1 MSPTPVDRDKRENRM
16 KPLEGRVAVV
26 AGASR
31 GIGMGAAI
39 ELGAAG
45 AFVYALGRTLR
56 AGTGGAAGSLDETVN
71 AIEGLGGQGR
81 AIACDCADPAALSQI
96 FAEI

>member
-1 MSPTPVDRDKRENRM
+1 M
-16 KPLEGRVAVV
+16 KPLAGRVAVV

-45 AFVYALGRTLR
+45 AYRLRTR
-56 AGTGGAAGSLDETVN
+56 
-71 AIEGLGGQGR
+71 
-81 AIACDCADPAALSQI
+81 PH
-96 FAEI
+96 AEVR